1 MQMENINQRFFISSE
16 QWCAWKSYLARY
28 LNYISFG
35 FSVLASALLSL
46 VATVEDIGSIVVDS
60 LSKAEGLDW
69 SLDEAGRN
77 QLEEA
82 GHNQLE
88 KAGNN
93 QLEKAGYSLLK
104 EAGRIHLK
112 EAGYSSPVEE
122 HVLVASSSCRLIRFV
137 VVAVGRWRPQHRVYD
152 KDSTSNKHSSSR
164 IRWKWWWR
172 RR

>member
-1 MQMENINQRFFISSE
+1 MQ
-16 QWCAWKSYLARY
+16 
-28 LNYISFG
+28 
-35 FSVLASALLSL
+35 LASVLLSL
-46 VATVEDIGSIVVDS
+46 VAAVEDIGSIVVDS

-104 EAGRIHLK
+104 EAGRIH
-112 EAGYSSPVEE
+112 
-122 HVLVASSSCRLIRFV
+122 
-137 VVAVGRWRPQHRVYD
+137 
-152 KDSTSNKHSSSR
+152 
-164 IRWKWWWR
+164 
-172 RR
+172 